1 MDKFKASAGSFAER
15 LKVGLA
21 KTRAGFIAGVNRVF
35 TFWKKVDE
43 DFWED
48 LEDVMLTSD
57 IGVETCSRIIKD
69 LRGVAKKEHI
79 VDPMPLMERLKED
92 MARMIDK
99 GSRGLNRAGEG
110 PTVILVVGVNGTGK
124 TTSIAKL
131 ANYLKADGSKIML
144 AAADTFRAAAIDQLQ
159 VWANRL
165 NVDII
170 RTTEGGDPSAVCFD
184 AAAAAKARGCDY
196 LIIDTAGRLH
206 SKSNLMEELR
216 KIRRV
221 ISREIPGAPHE
232 TLIVLDAG
240 TGKNAL
246 VQAKTFSEVAP
257 VTGIVLAKLDGTA
270 KGGIVVTIADELG
283 IPVKF
288 IGFGEK
294 LENWGEFSGSEFL
307 AALFDR
313 EELAR

>member
-1 MDKFKASAGSFAER
+1 MDKLKISAGSFAEK
-15 LKVGLA
+15 LKNGLA
-21 KTRAGFIAGVNRVF
+21 KTRKNFIDGVNHVF

-43 DFWED
+43 DFWEE
-48 LEDVMLTSD
+48 LEDIMLTSD
-57 IGVETCSRIIKD
+57 IGVDTCEKIIND
-69 LRGVAKKEHI
+69 LRETAKKEHI
-79 VDPMPLMERLKED
+79 IEPARLMDRLKENISAMLTKAPSSLAKNPD
-92 MARMIDK
+92 
-99 GSRGLNRAGEG
+99 G
-110 PTVILVVGVNGTGK
+110 PCVILVVGVNGTGK

-131 ANYLKADGSKIML
+131 ANYLKNSGAKIML

-165 NVDII
+165 NIDII
-170 RTTEGGDPSAVCFD
+170 KTREGGDPSAVCFD

-196 LIIDTAGRLH
+196 LIVDTAGRLH
-206 SKSNLMEELR
+206 SKNNLMEELK
-216 KIRRV
+216 KITRV

-246 VQAKTFSEVAP
+246 LQAKTFSESSP

-270 KGGIVVTIADELG
+270 KGGIVITISDELG

-294 LENWGEFSGSEFL
+294 LENWGEFNGAEFL
-307 AALFDR
+307 EALFAKD
-313 EELAR
+313 